1 MTDDELT
8 NLHIRIIAG
17 DNTALPEFEAAMR
30 PLVRGYLR
38 RKGLS
43 DEDADEVWN
52 DTFLIGIGAGVVLE
66 PVGVGLRKFVLRVA
80 HNAAVDRIRWAVAH
94 PEAPLENA
102 ESQTSPGRSIVNP

>member
-30 PLVRGYLR
+30 PSGPRYLR

-52 DTFLIGIGAGVVLE
+52 DTFLIGIGRASSLE
-66 PVGVGLRKFVLRVA
+66 PVGG
-80 HNAAVDRIRWAVAH
+80 RWP
-94 PEAPLENA
+94 PEV
-102 ESQTSPGRSIVNP
+102 RSSRRP